1 MAHGGELRRQVDY
14 ECAGSD
20 CPDAA
25 EILAL
30 AHADIPH
37 LNEVCAEQG
46 NSARCCLL
54 PRTFER
60 AHPPPERGMVRFL
73 LITEI
78 CQLCWSMT

>member
-1 MAHGGELRRQVDY
+1 MTHGGELRRQVDY

-30 AHADIPH
+30 ADANIPH

-54 PRTFER
+54 QEPLNART
-60 AHPPPERGMVRFL
+60 PPERGMVRFL